1 MNTNGWVLKLSWN
14 SITVLSSNF
23 SSNMIFVNVPNE
35 IKICI
40 NIKNFTHTLNYMFYL
55 VIKGKYH
62 SIKEWYTARKMFH
75 VSEFSFMN
83 EVNNT
88 H

>member
-23 SSNMIFVNVPNE
+23 SSNIFVNVPNE

-40 NIKNFTHTLNYMFYL
+40 NIKNFTHTLNYMFFL

-62 SIKEWYTARKMFH
+62 STARKMFH